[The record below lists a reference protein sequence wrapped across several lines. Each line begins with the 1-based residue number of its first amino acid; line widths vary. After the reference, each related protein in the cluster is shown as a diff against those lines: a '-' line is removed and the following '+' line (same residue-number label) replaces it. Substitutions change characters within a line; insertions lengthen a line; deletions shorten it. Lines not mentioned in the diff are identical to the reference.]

1 MRNIITNQPSRKL
14 DYKILGFFKI
24 IENKRVSIEFQL
36 LQSIKINNVIYP
48 NLH

>member
-24 IENKRVSIEFQL
+24 IENKRVSI